1 MLVQAIKQLAESL
14 NPISREHSCQEAVK
28 SKVSAT
34 NFFQR
39 RRYRILEVHYS
50 TSCLHTQQKT
60 TISLGCHHMELLTLH
75 YCFQSTLLPFVVVC
89 CTSIAFFSTQCAT
102 IAVEGELI
110 AAASKPKQR
119 SHNTHAKQQIIN
131 MSWFS
136 GGLDMLNDLKN
147 NVEASVKNNI
157 DPELI
162 KKLTLQSDELVSER
176 ERIDNEER
184 RKEAVRDSLAEILPW
199 ETRDAE
205 MEILVDECKEVILAL
220 SSNEDTFTGP
230 FVLAGGLPSG
240 EGGEEVD
247 EVDEDAKAAM
257 DLSAAELSADKLSK
271 LQPLPELLSEF
282 DLDTHVGLIEKVLKV
297 DEHLTRMHSRLS
309 SGGERERIFWKNYF
323 FHCAYSRYEA
333 GLSIDEIWCPE
344 QQAKTPVA
352 LVEQEV
358 EDYDVVNNSDEEV
371 IFDSASSAAGSRES
385 SSHND
390 KDNSSSAGGVSK
402 SQNIQQN
409 TKLAG
414 ESLLSSTTTS
424 PPPKVDVVFKSDPLL
439 AQSDSVGGNDY
450 EFVPSSAGGDD
461 ELDELE
467 AEIAAALDD

>member
-1 MLVQAIKQLAESL
+1 
-14 NPISREHSCQEAVK
+14 
-28 SKVSAT
+28 
-34 NFFQR
+34 
-39 RRYRILEVHYS
+39 
-50 TSCLHTQQKT
+50 
-60 TISLGCHHMELLTLH
+60 
-75 YCFQSTLLPFVVVC
+75 
-89 CTSIAFFSTQCAT
+89 
-102 IAVEGELI
+102 
-110 AAASKPKQR
+110 
-119 SHNTHAKQQIIN
+119 

-147 NVEASVKNNI
+147 NVESSVKNNI

-162 KKLTLQSDELVSER
+162 KKLTRQSDDLVSER

-247 EVDEDAKAAM
+247 DDDEDAKAAM

-323 FHCAYSRYEA
+323 FHCAYARYEA

-352 LVEQEV
+352 LVEQGV

-390 KDNSSSAGGVSK
+390 KDNSSSVGGVSK

-414 ESLLSSTTTS
+414 ESLQSSTTTS